1 MVASPRPSSSVCVG
15 LCVCVFACAR
25 ILLCHFPLQDLGA
38 YQEGSCANTD
48 WYILA
53 GAAEEGALSSHAAPP
68 CLPVIDSEGQRREAP
83 AACRLLVIQPALLH
97 FVFALF
103 SGAPDSPPH
112 PPLSSLM
119 LLPWTESWE
128 NENHCLATGDHTAA
142 VSCERAAFRFGACL
156 SAPQGLFFVLL
167 KCDEMEHAF
176 KNRCFREMG

>member
-128 NENHCLATGDHTAA
+128 NERTG
-142 VSCERAAFRFGACL
+142 CRFRMFAPKESACL
-156 SAPQGLFFVLL
+156 HKIWSDSFHL
-167 KCDEMEHAF
+167 
-176 KNRCFREMG
+176 N